1 MRYQNRIILGSL
13 CAAVCALCVFCKHEA
28 QQVKLKHKKA
38 VPVTVAVAKL
48 EDISDSIN
56 AIGTAISNES
66 VDISS
71 SVTKK
76 VIKIDFEDGQ
86 YVHKGDML
94 VELDCSQ
101 EEAEEKR
108 LVVNLDEQ
116 EREFNR
122 LEPLRHSGVVSAKD
136 YETQHTKV
144 LSATAE
150 LEHIRAKIKETH
162 IIAPFDG
169 LLGMRLVSVGSLVS
183 AGTVVTTIDDIRSV
197 KVDFSVPEKY
207 VLKIHKGASIFAT
220 SEASNGIVFSG
231 EIIAVSPRIDE
242 ETHNVSVRGIF
253 SNSDLLLRPG
263 MLLKIKIPFDD
274 RQAICVPETAVS
286 SSGNEQFMYIVND
299 AKAHKRTIKIGTRF
313 VGKVEIVEG
322 IVEGEEFI
330 TDGIINI
337 KSGDKVDVK

>member
-13 CAAVCALCVFCKHEA
+13 CVAACALCVFYKPA
-28 QQVKLKHKKA
+28 QQQVKIKHKKA
-38 VPVTVAVAKL
+38 APVTVAVAKF

-108 LVVNLDEQ
+108 LEVNLDEQ

-122 LEPLRHSGVVSAKD
+122 LEPLRHNGVVSAKD

-162 IIAPFDG
+162 ISAPFDG

-183 AGTVVTTIDDIRSV
+183 AGTVVTTIDDISSV
-197 KVDFSVPEKY
+197 KADFSVPEKY
-207 VLKIHKGASIFAT
+207 VLKIHKGTPIFAT
-220 SEASNGIVFSG
+220 SEASKDVVFNG

-242 ETHNVSVRGIF
+242 VTHNVSVRGLF
-253 SNSDLLLRPG
+253 SNNDLLLRPG

-274 RQAICVPETAVS
+274 RQAICIPEVAVS
-286 SSGNEQFMYIVND
+286 SSGNEQYIYIVKD
-299 AKAHKRTIKIGTRF
+299 STAYKRTIKTGTRF
-313 VGKVEIVEG
+313 VGKIEIVDG

-330 TDGIINI
+330 ADGIINI
-337 KSGDKVDVK
+337 KSGDKVEVK